1 MPATWSGKGLQE
13 PREELALLE
22 RCGACCNKFVP
33 IQRNVD
39 NTPILFGFQDCR
51 TVFPTIALAG
61 NRVLPA
67 LGSLSRNRRV
77 GRGSPSP
84 RRINMKANQ
93 EICNRSFGHLLEPK
107 KSP

>member
-13 PREELALLE
+13 PREELALPE
-22 RCGACCNKFVP
+22 RCGICLYKLGP
-33 IQRNVD
+33 IKSFLAIA
-39 NTPILFGFQDCR
+39 PSLFRIPLHR
-51 TVFPTIALAG
+51 TVSPTIALAG
-61 NRVLPA
+61 NMVLPA